1 MRTQTFFEKVRKMRE
16 NQRAYFKTRAPFYKD
31 ASIKLEKEV
40 DAELDR
46 RSPNIFGEAS
56 DKDSKMLRQ
65 TVFWLKAKR
74 GQMANEGQSTE
85 MIDAVIA
92 WNEEQLKAEE
102 G

>member
-1 MRTQTFFEKVRKMRE
+1 MKTATLIEKVRKMRE
-16 NQRAYFKTRAPFYKD
+16 NQRAYFKTRVAYYKD

-40 DAELDR
+40 DAELNR
-46 RSPNIFGEAS
+46 RSPNIFGEVS
-56 DKDSKMLRQ
+56 DKDGKMLRQ

-74 GQMANEGQSTE
+74 GQMAQDGQKTD

>member
-16 NQRAYFKTRAPFYKD
+16 NQRAYFKTRAAYYRD
-31 ASIKLEKEV
+31 ASIRLEKEV
-40 DAELDR
+40 DAELSR
-46 RSPNIFGEAS
+46 REPGLFDDGRDA
-56 DKDSKMLRQ
+56 KMQRQ

-74 GQMANEGQSTE
+74 GQMANDGQSTE

>member
-1 MRTQTFFEKVRKMRE
+1 MKTSTFIEKVRKMRE
-16 NQRAYFKTRAPFYKD
+16 NQKAYFKTRNAYYKD

-40 DAELDR
+40 DAELNR
-46 RSPNIFGEAS
+46 LSPNIFGENTDTDA
-56 DKDSKMLRQ
+56 KMLRQ

-74 GQMANEGQSTE
+74 GQMAQEGQNTD

-92 WNEEQLKAEE
+92 WNVDELKAEE